1 MCMAL
6 THRLQV
12 LVSPER
18 FADLEAEAR
27 REGTS
32 IGAVVREAIDARLG
46 DDEAANRRAAAFR
59 ALLDEPNPEGLEP
72 DWEVVKAQMLDDW
85 SRPPA

>member
-1 MCMAL
+1 MHMAL

-32 IGAVVREAIDARLG
+32 IGAVVREAIDVRLDREEEARRRREAGERLLAAEPIPMG
-46 DDEAANRRAAAFR
+46 D
-59 ALLDEPNPEGLEP
+59 PEDLKREIEGMYERH
-72 DWEVVKAQMLDDW
+72 DG
-85 SRPPA
+85 S